1 MDPRIILMNRV
12 SSFRRKVRGIR
23 SFSSI
28 FLFSLS
34 ADYIYFQEI
43 FQFSVRCVQDTLF
56 FVFFFNRFSLMKRL
70 IMFNNTFNKC
80 SEIKRSILGLD

>member
-1 MDPRIILMNRV
+1 MDKKNEEFFFSTRIILDPRIILMNRV

-56 FVFFFNRFSLMKRL
+56 FVFFFFL
-70 IMFNNTFNKC
+70 IV
-80 SEIKRSILGLD
+80 SH

>member
-70 IMFNNTFNKC
+70 IMFN
-80 SEIKRSILGLD
+80 IYIQ